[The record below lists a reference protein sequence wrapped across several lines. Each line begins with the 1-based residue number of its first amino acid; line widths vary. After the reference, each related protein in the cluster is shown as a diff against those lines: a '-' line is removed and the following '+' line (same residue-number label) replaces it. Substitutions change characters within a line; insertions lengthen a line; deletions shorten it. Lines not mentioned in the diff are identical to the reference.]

1 MSWLFPAATNTNGGL
16 NYNYN
21 INRDKCIYLIH
32 ISYFFHY
39 DISQKVNPNK
49 TFLILVHI
57 KKYLISVERY
67 HRFIFKSALGVICL
81 VCLWVLWI
89 VPVQF
94 IKNRGGGGGGKS
106 PICR

>member
-1 MSWLFPAATNTNGGL
+1 MIFPKRSIQVQNLSTM
-16 NYNYN
+16 
-21 INRDKCIYLIH
+21 YL
-32 ISYFFHY
+32 
-39 DISQKVNPNK
+39 
-49 TFLILVHI
+49 HI

-106 PICR
+106 PIYR